1 MTLNH
6 KQKELIE
13 QLVKEIETK
22 FPETKFIDAAASPE
36 SGNTIWLEFT
46 HPHNE
51 EKFMEII
58 EYAGGRTMDILLDY
72 GYHFLVLPSEVN
84 GKPAAQLHH

>member
-1 MTLNH
+1 MKLNH
-6 KQKELIE
+6 KQEELIE

-22 FPETKFIDAAASPE
+22 FPETKFVDAVPSPE
-36 SGNTIWLEFT
+36 SENTIWLEFT
-46 HPHNE
+46 HPDNE

-72 GYHFLVLPSEVN
+72 GYHFLVLPAEAN
-84 GKPAAQLHH
+84 GKLAAALQH